1 LSTYLRKFWKFIQKN
16 ETARGLLLVGI
27 VILGALAIWG
37 GVRLALNTEYPI
49 LVVSSGSM
57 CPPTNC
63 VLPIGSLIV
72 IRGQDPRTIV
82 AGPPPVGTIIV
93 FRPYLTTPDFLVVH
107 RVVEIRGNQSR
118 GEYFF
123 VTEGDANRGSLDP
136 WDSPSAGNPYGGVPA
151 SQVVGVYQS
160 TVPIPYAGNAILD
173 IRNFMYDDVTGQPR
187 PEGILVIVILI
198 IALFAFEV
206 IEPSK
211 KPKQEGSV
219 SDAKADPTPA
229 QAPSAAFHKTLSSG
243 LRI

>member
-1 LSTYLRKFWKFIQKN
+1 LSTYIRKFWKFIRKN

-27 VILGALAIWG
+27 VILGALAVWG

-82 AGPPPVGTIIV
+82 AGPPPIGTIIV

-123 VTEGDANRGSLDP
+123 VTLGDANRGALDP
-136 WDSPSAGNPYGGVPA
+136 WDSPSQDNPYGGVPA

-160 TVPIPYAGNAILD
+160 TVPVPYIGTAILG
-173 IRNFMYDDVTGQPR
+173 IRNFMYDDATGQPR

-211 KPKQEGSV
+211 KPKPEASSSEARLDPV
-219 SDAKADPTPA
+219 PAKA
-229 QAPSAAFHKTLSSG
+229 S
-243 LRI
+243 

>member
-1 LSTYLRKFWKFIQKN
+1 LSTYIRKFWKFIKRN

-27 VILGALAIWG
+27 VILGALAVWG
-37 GVRLALNTEYPI
+37 GVRLALSTEYPV

-57 CPPTNC
+57 CPPINC
-63 VLPIGSLIV
+63 TLPVGALIV
-72 IRGQDPRTIV
+72 IRGQAPNTIV
-82 AGPPPVGTIIV
+82 AGPPPNGSIIV

-123 VTEGDANRGSLDP
+123 VTLGDANHGALDP
-136 WDSPSAGNPYGGVPA
+136 WDSPSQDNPYGGVPA

-160 TVPIPYAGNAILD
+160 TVPVPYIGSAILG
-173 IRNFMYDDVTGQPR
+173 IRNFMYDDATGQPR

-211 KPKQEGSV
+211 KPKPEASSPESRLDPV
-219 SDAKADPTPA
+219 PAKT
-229 QAPSAAFHKTLSSG
+229 S
-243 LRI
+243 